1 MSPIDIRLTDFEVPN
16 LGDLPS
22 DYQDLLDLINLGKYE
37 WIVQLYNYEF
47 KMGSLWEW
55 EWREIYRKLSG
66 LDLLAKDRLIKVE
79 VLTKAIIEIKSYTTN
94 KTWEFKEES
103 QKVILRHLLLSMD
116 KKVID
121 DLYDGFNYGEEIAL
135 KKFREKLEDIR
146 RRVKSDFFVD
156 FGSY

>member
-16 LGDLPS
+16 LNDLPS

-37 WIVQLYNYEF
+37 WVVQLYNYEF

-79 VLTKAIIEIKSYTTN
+79 VLTKAIIEVKSYSTN

-121 DLYDGFNYGEEIAL
+121 DLYEGFNYGEEIAL
-135 KKFREKLEDIR
+135 KKFKEKLEDIK